1 MARRSSTSSRF
12 SSASTIQGLNRRFET
27 RARRESGRIGSGP
40 ELSGSRSFRDAQF
53 RIAFLALGTD
63 EILLHFLILSF
74 DCPLETY
81 CLAVAARIAGGEV
94 TAIELPDHLAAAELV
109 V

>member
-12 SSASTIQGLNRRFET
+12 SSASPIQGLNRRFET

-63 EILLHFLILSF
+63 EILLHFLILS
-74 DCPLETY
+74 L
-81 CLAVAARIAGGEV
+81 I
-94 TAIELPDHLAAAELV
+94 V